1 DADVPPSTRVEKGSH
16 CAWVVFTPTPQE
28 QAAFSSSGILGDFVV
43 QYDVAMPD
51 VAGDVQIYNGYFV
64 HYFAPRGLPPVQKN
78 VVFVIDISGS
88 MHGTKMKQTKKAMHI
103 ILSDLHPDDCFN
115 IVTFS
120 DTVRVWKAGRSI
132 PATAHNVRSA
142 KDYVHRMEADGCTRI
157 LANARQ
163 ALGGSVSLFGLAFGD
178 DADYGLLRRLAL
190 ENRGVARRIY
200 EDADATLQLAGF
212 YDEIASPLLYDV
224 ALSYRDGADLTRT
237 LFPHYFQGAELVVAG
252 RLAPGATELHVEA
265 AGRGLAGQLRLENDI
280 SANATEAAPF
290 GCSPDLGQIGRFVQ
304 RLWAYFTIQE
314 LLRARFHSNDTAAR
328 RLLTEKATN
337 LSLKYNFVT
346 PVTSLVVVKPEEE
359 ESTTARATPGAPG
372 TPLAT
377 TAAHRGTKASGVTP
391 TPGATSTSLP
401 DVATKAA
408 TALPSLARA
417 TPIPGASATSQGA
430 SKRAQATPAP
440 GTATASPAPPT
451 AHGVTKAARATPGRA
466 PKAGNPRATA
476 HPPPS
481 PGSATA
487 PPSGQ
492 QEMPPQPA
500 TKRQPH
506 PRTERAPFSWGTAAP
521 TAWTVTDAWTGNS
534 TAATT
539 PRAESKGPRGTP
551 GTVGSIP
558 PATDLSQWL
567 LLLPAESELLSAKD
581 VAEKFVESLHPPAVY
596 SFVAAKGEKGVLDY
610 EDYSA
615 GMADLAGAKF
625 FTFSSSV
632 DGDPHFVARLPGS
645 PETLCFTLDGHPGD
659 VLQLVFCARLLE
671 EARSRSSFPGDV
683 VMGIFS
689 NICSIYCFHQ
699 QFLLPELEKR
709 MQEWDRH
716 PCIGDILQ
724 KLAPFLKMYG
734 EYVKNFDRAMELMEE
749 ACGNLTLQHHMLEP
763 VQRIP
768 RYELLL
774 KDYLQ
779 RLPPGAPDSRD
790 AEKSLQLIAT
800 AAEHSNAAIRKMERM
815 HSLLKVYEL
824 LGGEEDI
831 VSPTNEL
838 IKEGHILKLSAKNG
852 TTQDRYLILF
862 NDRLLC
868 CVPKLRLLGQK
879 FGVRARIDVEGMEV
893 KESSGINLPQTFL
906 VSGKQRSL
914 ELQAR
919 TEEEKRDWIQAI
931 RATILKLEQMP
942 VGAAPREEEEPWA
955 GSPGRE
961 LGRRAPTPIREKEVT
976 LCMRC
981 QEPFAALTRRRH
993 HCRACGRVVCG
1004 KCSEFRARLLYDNN
1018 RPNRVCGGCFAALHG
1033 PPGTPGPPPR
1043 RRSIL
1048 EKQASEAAER
1058 SVVCS
1063 FLHYMEPGAKAWH
1076 KGWFVVPQSEPLVLY
1091 VYGAPQVTG
1100 PEPGARLDRR
1110 HSFAIRQSQLRWQ
1123 FGAESEGLQRRWME
1137 ALSRA
1142 GRGELPPGPGPIP
1155 EAEEGAEGT

>member
-1 DADVPPSTRVEKGSH
+1 MPMLRQPLLFSLALLLCLQPAPSTGHPHIPELTMTSFSVRSTIVSRYASTRVRTDLSNPHAEPKEAIFDLDLPSSAFISNFTITINNKLYVAEVKEKHQAKKMYDEARRQGQTAAHVGTRVRETEKFRVSASVAAGSQVSFELSYEELLQRHLGKYQHAVSVRPQQVVGNLTVEVSISERTGIAYVHVLPLRTSRLLTNALRGDADVPPSTRVEKGSH

-28 QAAFSSSGILGDFVV
+28 QVAFSSSGILGDFVV

-120 DTVRVWKAGRSI
+120 DTVHVWKAGRSI
-132 PATAHNVRSA
+132 LATAHNVRSA
-142 KDYVHRMEADGCTRI
+142 KEYVHRMEADGWTDINKALLEAASVLTQSTPEPSPRRIPLLIFLTDGEPTAGVTSGTRI

-178 DADYGLLRRLAL
+178 DADYGLLRCLAL

-252 RLAPGATELHVEA
+252 RLAPGATELHVKA
-265 AGRGLAGQLRLENDI
+265 AGHGQAGQLKLENDI

-359 ESTTARATPGAPG
+359 ENTTARATPGAPG
-372 TPLAT
+372 TPLT
-377 TAAHRGTKASGVTP
+377 TTVAHRATKASRVTLA
-391 TPGATSTSLP
+391 PGATSTSLP
-401 DVATKAA
+401 DGATKAA
-408 TALPSLARA
+408 TALPNLARA
-417 TPIPGASATSQGA
+417 TPVPGASATSQGT
-430 SKRAQATPAP
+430 SKLARAMLAP

-466 PKAGNPRATA
+466 PQAGNPRATA
-476 HPPPS
+476 HPLPS

-487 PPSGQ
+487 PPSSQ
-492 QEMPPQPA
+492 QEMPLQPA

-521 TAWTVTDAWTGNS
+521 TAQTVTDTWTGNS
-534 TAATT
+534 TAATSPGPNATT

-551 GTVGSIP
+551 GATGSIP
-558 PATDLSQWL
+558 PAADLSQWL

-581 VAEKFVESLHPPAVY
+581 VAEEFVESLHPPAVY

-610 EDYSA
+610 EDYSDLLEEQDSDTA
-615 GMADLAGAKF
+615 GVADLASAKF

-659 VLQLVFCARLLE
+659 VLQLVTDPPSGLSVHGHLVGAPPRSGSADRPRTYLDAITVRVGPPRLRYVITVTLWGVALQGEGALDLPFGRPAWVSRPGLGVRVGPGTNMTLQLGAGLEFVVQRHRYSHPSPLQRDHLGFYVLDGSGLSAQAHGLLGQFQNADIRLQPGAGERPARL
-671 EARSRSSFPGDV
+671 
-683 VMGIFS
+683 
-689 NICSIYCFHQ
+689 
-699 QFLLPELEKR
+699 
-709 MQEWDRH
+709 
-716 PCIGDILQ
+716 
-724 KLAPFLKMYG
+724 
-734 EYVKNFDRAMELMEE
+734 
-749 ACGNLTLQHHMLEP
+749 
-763 VQRIP
+763 QRGGATVP
-768 RYELLL
+768 ATRVTKLL
-774 KDYLQ
+774 KDSP
-779 RLPPGAPDSRD
+779 LPAHQAPCWLVKGSDVE
-790 AEKSLQLIAT
+790 A
-800 AAEHSNAAIRKMERM
+800 
-815 HSLLKVYEL
+815 L
-824 LGGEEDI
+824 LGGAY
-831 VSPTNEL
+831 ST
-838 IKEGHILKLSAKNG
+838 
-852 TTQDRYLILF
+852 
-862 NDRLLC
+862 
-868 CVPKLRLLGQK
+868 
-879 FGVRARIDVEGMEV
+879 
-893 KESSGINLPQTFL
+893 
-906 VSGKQRSL
+906 
-914 ELQAR
+914 
-919 TEEEKRDWIQAI
+919 
-931 RATILKLEQMP
+931 
-942 VGAAPREEEEPWA
+942 
-955 GSPGRE
+955 
-961 LGRRAPTPIREKEVT
+961 
-976 LCMRC
+976 
-981 QEPFAALTRRRH
+981 
-993 HCRACGRVVCG
+993 
-1004 KCSEFRARLLYDNN
+1004 
-1018 RPNRVCGGCFAALHG
+1018 
-1033 PPGTPGPPPR
+1033 
-1043 RRSIL
+1043 
-1048 EKQASEAAER
+1048 
-1058 SVVCS
+1058 
-1063 FLHYMEPGAKAWH
+1063 
-1076 KGWFVVPQSEPLVLY
+1076 FVVPHPL
-1091 VYGAPQVTG
+1091 
-1100 PEPGARLDRR
+1100 
-1110 HSFAIRQSQLRWQ
+1110 
-1123 FGAESEGLQRRWME
+1123 E
-1137 ALSRA
+1137 A
-1142 GRGELPPGPGPIP
+1142 
-1155 EAEEGAEGT
+1155 

>member
-1 DADVPPSTRVEKGSH
+1 MPMLRQPLLFSLGLLLCLQPAPSTGHPHIPELTMTSFSVRSTIVSRYASTRVRTDLSNPHAEPKEAIFDLDLPSSAFISNFTITINNKLYVAEVKEKHQAKKMYDEARRQGQTAAHVGTRDRETEKFRVSASVAAGSQVSFELSYEELLQRHLGKYQHAVSVRPQQVVGNLTVEVSISERTGIAYVHVLSLRTSRLLTNALRGDADVPLSTRVEKGSH

-28 QAAFSSSGILGDFVV
+28 QVAFSSSGILGDFVV

-120 DTVRVWKAGRSI
+120 DTVHVWKAGRSI
-132 PATAHNVRSA
+132 LATAHNVRSA
-142 KDYVHRMEADGCTRI
+142 KDYVHRMEADGWTDINKALLEAASVLTQSTPEPSPRRIPLLIFLTDGEPTAGVTSGTRI

-265 AGRGLAGQLRLENDI
+265 AGHGHAGQLRLENDI

-359 ESTTARATPGAPG
+359 ESTTARATPGAPA
-372 TPLAT
+372 TPLT
-377 TAAHRGTKASGVTP
+377 TTVAHRATKASRVTLA
-391 TPGATSTSLP
+391 PGATSTSLP
-401 DVATKAA
+401 DGATKAA
-408 TALPSLARA
+408 AALPNLARA
-417 TPIPGASATSQGA
+417 TPVPGASATSQGP
-430 SKRAQATPAP
+430 SKLARAMPAP

-466 PKAGNPRATA
+466 PQAGNPRATA

-487 PPSGQ
+487 PPSSQ
-492 QEMPPQPA
+492 QEMPLQPA

-521 TAWTVTDAWTGNS
+521 PARTVTDTWTGNS
-534 TAATT
+534 TAATSPGPNATT

-551 GTVGSIP
+551 GATGSIP
-558 PATDLSQWL
+558 PAADLSQWL

-581 VAEKFVESLHPPAVY
+581 VAEEFVESLHPPAVY

-610 EDYSA
+610 EDYSDLLEEQDGDTA
-615 GMADLAGAKF
+615 GVADLASAKF

-645 PETLCFTLDGHPGD
+645 PEILCFTLDGHPGD
-659 VLQLVFCARLLE
+659 VLQLVTDPPSGLSVHGHLVGAPPRSGSADRPRTYLDAITVRVGPPRLRYVITVTLWGVALQGEGALDLPFGRPAWVSRPGLGVRVGPGTNMTLQLGAGLEFVVQRHRYSHPSPLQRDHLGFYVLDGSGLSAQAHGLLGQFQNADIRLQPGAGERPARL
-671 EARSRSSFPGDV
+671 
-683 VMGIFS
+683 
-689 NICSIYCFHQ
+689 
-699 QFLLPELEKR
+699 
-709 MQEWDRH
+709 
-716 PCIGDILQ
+716 
-724 KLAPFLKMYG
+724 
-734 EYVKNFDRAMELMEE
+734 
-749 ACGNLTLQHHMLEP
+749 
-763 VQRIP
+763 QRGGATVP
-768 RYELLL
+768 ATRVTKLL
-774 KDYLQ
+774 KDSP
-779 RLPPGAPDSRD
+779 LPAHQAPCWLVKGSDVE
-790 AEKSLQLIAT
+790 A
-800 AAEHSNAAIRKMERM
+800 
-815 HSLLKVYEL
+815 L
-824 LGGEEDI
+824 LGGAY
-831 VSPTNEL
+831 ST
-838 IKEGHILKLSAKNG
+838 
-852 TTQDRYLILF
+852 
-862 NDRLLC
+862 
-868 CVPKLRLLGQK
+868 
-879 FGVRARIDVEGMEV
+879 
-893 KESSGINLPQTFL
+893 
-906 VSGKQRSL
+906 
-914 ELQAR
+914 
-919 TEEEKRDWIQAI
+919 
-931 RATILKLEQMP
+931 
-942 VGAAPREEEEPWA
+942 
-955 GSPGRE
+955 
-961 LGRRAPTPIREKEVT
+961 
-976 LCMRC
+976 
-981 QEPFAALTRRRH
+981 
-993 HCRACGRVVCG
+993 
-1004 KCSEFRARLLYDNN
+1004 
-1018 RPNRVCGGCFAALHG
+1018 
-1033 PPGTPGPPPR
+1033 
-1043 RRSIL
+1043 
-1048 EKQASEAAER
+1048 
-1058 SVVCS
+1058 
-1063 FLHYMEPGAKAWH
+1063 
-1076 KGWFVVPQSEPLVLY
+1076 FVVPHPL
-1091 VYGAPQVTG
+1091 
-1100 PEPGARLDRR
+1100 
-1110 HSFAIRQSQLRWQ
+1110 
-1123 FGAESEGLQRRWME
+1123 E
-1137 ALSRA
+1137 A
-1142 GRGELPPGPGPIP
+1142 
-1155 EAEEGAEGT
+1155 